1 MGTFITV
8 LILIVCALLIVAVLI
23 QNSKGGGLASNFAS
37 STQVMGVK
45 RTADFLEKSTWS
57 LAGALLFLCIVS
69 AAVNTKNDGEA
80 RSQSE
85 IEEYIQNNQPVTPP
99 SGFQNNPEQK

>member
-1 MGTFITV
+1 MGTFITI
-8 LILIVCALLIVAVLI
+8 LILIVCILLMVAVLI

-45 RTADFLEKSTWS
+45 RTADFLEKSTWT
-57 LAGALLFLCIVS
+57 LASALLLLCIIS
-69 AAVNTKNDGEA
+69 AAIGTKNEGTNA
-80 RSQSE
+80 TQSE

-99 SGFQNNPEQK
+99 QGFQNNPEK

>member
-1 MGTFITV
+1 MAV
-8 LILIVCALLIVAVLI
+8 VLI

-45 RTADFLEKSTWS
+45 RTADFLEKSTWT
-57 LAGALLFLCIVS
+57 LASALLLLCLIS
-69 AAVNTKNDGEA
+69 AALSTKNEVSNA
-80 RSQSE
+80 SQSE

>member
-1 MGTFITV
+1 MGTFITI
-8 LILIVCALLIVAVLI
+8 LILIVCVLLMIVVLI

-45 RTADFLEKSTWS
+45 RTADFLEKSTWT
-57 LAGALLFLCIVS
+57 LAGALLVLSLIS
-69 AAVNTKNDGEA
+69 AGLSTKDEGTNTQ
-80 RSQSE
+80 QSE

-99 SGFQNNPEQK
+99 SGFQNTPKE